1 MAGKNTW
8 FFHNH
13 AQNAVSNSNFCGA
26 AMIETCHLMSS
37 EEKGRKFSLAE
48 LDYRI
53 MPFLKYVLWKHKVA
67 KAANLWVKSHCI
79 YSPLKVPS
87 RWVRGAP
94 NDSVGIIYHQSTIL
108 SR

>member
-67 KAANLWVKSHCI
+67 KAANLWVK
-79 YSPLKVPS
+79 LLLQFL
-87 RWVRGAP
+87 W
-94 NDSVGIIYHQSTIL
+94 
-108 SR
+108 